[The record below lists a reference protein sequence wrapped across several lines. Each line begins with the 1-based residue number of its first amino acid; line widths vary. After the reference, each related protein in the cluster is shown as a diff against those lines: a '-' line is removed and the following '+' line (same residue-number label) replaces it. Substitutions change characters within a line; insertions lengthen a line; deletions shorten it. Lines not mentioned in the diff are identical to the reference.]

1 MSLMADIRTVTPAFA
16 VAPQIA
22 VADIPEIAEKG
33 FTLIICNRPDGE
45 TLDQPPAAQIKAAAE
60 AAGLGFAHIPV
71 VGAPNAAQAEALR
84 AAIAE
89 ATGPVLAYCRS
100 GTRSIMAWTLG
111 QSASGERSREELIAL
126 GRAAGYDVSA
136 FAG

>member
-1 MSLMADIRTVTPAFA
+1 MADIRFVTDTFA

-22 VADIPEIAEKG
+22 VADVPQIAEQG
-33 FTLIICNRPDGE
+33 FKLIICNRPDGE
-45 TLDQPPAAQIKAAAE
+45 AADQPAAAQVKAAAQ
-60 AAGLGFAHIPV
+60 AAGLGFVHIPV
-71 VGAPNAAQAEALR
+71 VGGPNLAQAEAVR

-89 ATGPVLAYCRS
+89 AKGPVLAYCRS
-100 GTRSIMAWTLG
+100 GTRSILAWTL
-111 QSASGERSREELIAL
+111 SEAASGARSRDALIAL

>member
-1 MSLMADIRTVTPAFA
+1 MADIRFVTDTFA

-22 VADIPEIAEKG
+22 VADLPEITQKG

-45 TLDQPPAAQIKAAAE
+45 APDQPAAAAVKAATE
-60 AAGLGFAHIPV
+60 AAGLGFVHIPV
-71 VGAPNAAQAEALR
+71 VGAPNAAQAEALH

-89 ATGPVLAYCRS
+89 APGPVLAYCRS
-100 GTRSIMAWTLG
+100 GTRSILAWTL
-111 QSASGERSREELIAL
+111 SEAASGARGRDELIAL